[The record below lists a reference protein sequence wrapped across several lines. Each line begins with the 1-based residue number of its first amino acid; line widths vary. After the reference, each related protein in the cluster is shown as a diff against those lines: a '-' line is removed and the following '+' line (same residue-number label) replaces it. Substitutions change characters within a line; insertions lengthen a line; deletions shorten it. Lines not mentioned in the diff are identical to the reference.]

1 MMIFSLNADSTAEL
15 PLRHRPSEFG
25 VCMGGGGA
33 REEKARR
40 REDITLNLKSTKD
53 EADEMRRREDITLNL
68 KSTK

>member
-1 MMIFSLNADSTAEL
+1 MMMIFSLNEDSAAEL
-15 PLRHRPSEFG
+15 PLRRRPTQFG

-53 EADEMRRREDITLNL
+53 EADEMRE
-68 KSTK
+68 